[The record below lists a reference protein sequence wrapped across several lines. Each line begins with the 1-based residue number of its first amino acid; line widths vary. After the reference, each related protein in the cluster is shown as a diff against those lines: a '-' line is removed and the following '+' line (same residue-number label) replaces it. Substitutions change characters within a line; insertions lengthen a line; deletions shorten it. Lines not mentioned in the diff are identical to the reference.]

1 MIQVQIEI
9 TINPE
14 KSNITVNL
22 LSREDATPE
31 EYELAKAIEQ
41 LHFSVLSGT
50 GAKIKVTQIED
61 KRHLTKRAAD
71 DCPQGGSHVYKW
83 DGTLPTEEM
92 VECEKCGHR
101 R

>member
-1 MIQVQIEI
+1 MIQVQIDI

-14 KSNITVNL
+14 KSKIAVNL

-41 LHFSVLSGT
+41 LQFSVIESA
-50 GAKIKVTQIED
+50 GAKIKVTRIED
-61 KRHLTKRAAD
+61 KRHLTQRVPDAGESAASQTLS
-71 DCPQGGSHVYKW
+71 PQSGESTPEVNPAA
-83 DGTLPTEEM
+83 TQ
-92 VECEKCGHR
+92 R

>member
-14 KSNITVNL
+14 KSKIAVNL

-41 LHFSVLSGT
+41 LQFSVIESA
-50 GAKIKVTQIED
+50 GAKIKVTRIED
-61 KRHLTKRAAD
+61 KRHLTPRAPDAGD
-71 DCPQGGSHVYKW
+71 SAASTSILQASAESASEGDTPPAPAQVA
-83 DGTLPTEEM
+83 
-92 VECEKCGHR
+92 
-101 R
+101 